1 MLFLAGPHFPSWYSA
16 PIFPHENA
24 YNQDLH
30 EAFGDALD
38 DMESQRRSVMG
49 RTLNLEDASDAN
61 SNDQAEDNWIT
72 TITNSGSINE
82 PLVEIFYP
90 IIKNAATSVSVVSE
104 GRNDHEIVGTL
115 GLTFFWREV
124 FSNILA
130 KGENGLLAVVGNDC
144 GQVFTYQL
152 FGPTARY
159 LGPGDLHESE
169 YSEDERDMNEL
180 KYLHDLTNQTSSY
193 TGFPLSETFC
203 PYWVHLYASDEMK
216 ENHQTSTPLIF
227 MALTVIV
234 FIFAALVFKVYDHVV
249 ERRYKNVFELAN
261 QSAAVVSHLF
271 PKVVRDKLFK
281 DDADSGKK
289 QGRLESA
296 KMRVQQFLGGEDS
309 DGEDEKAEGVGAEK
323 LSVPIAELFT
333 DTTVCKF
340 PLFQKDESILLRRVN

>member
-1 MLFLAGPHFPSWYSA
+1 MTSW
-16 PIFPHENA
+16 
-24 YNQDLH
+24 
-30 EAFGDALD
+30 
-38 DMESQRRSVMG
+38 
-49 RTLNLEDASDAN
+49 
-61 SNDQAEDNWIT
+61 
-72 TITNSGSINE
+72 
-82 PLVEIFYP
+82 
-90 IIKNAATSVSVVSE
+90 
-104 GRNDHEIVGTL
+104 
-115 GLTFFWREV
+115 
-124 FSNILA
+124 
-130 KGENGLLAVVGNDC
+130 
-144 GQVFTYQL
+144 
-152 FGPTARY
+152 
-159 LGPGDLHESE
+159 
-169 YSEDERDMNEL
+169 
-180 KYLHDLTNQTSSY
+180 SS
-193 TGFPLSETFC
+193 
-203 PYWVHLYASDEMK
+203 K
-216 ENHQTSTPLIF
+216 